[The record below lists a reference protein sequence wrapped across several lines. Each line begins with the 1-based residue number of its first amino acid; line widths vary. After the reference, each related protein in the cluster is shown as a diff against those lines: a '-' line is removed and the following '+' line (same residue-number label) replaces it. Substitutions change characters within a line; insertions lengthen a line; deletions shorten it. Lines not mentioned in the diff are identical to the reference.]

1 VNEDRLR
8 EHPRDRLAAPVQV
21 IGLGEASAQLR
32 AELHAPVA
40 GHRQVTLVR
49 RGPVTIILFAFE
61 GNGTLKEHR
70 ADGEVVIHVLSG
82 GLHVTA
88 GDDGRDLG
96 PGSLMAL
103 APGLLH
109 SVRAV
114 VASEML
120 LTIHK
125 VRSD

>member
-1 VNEDRLR
+1 MKT
-8 EHPRDRLAAPVQV
+8 
-21 IGLGEASAQLR
+21 GC
-32 AELHAPVA
+32 A

-49 RGPVTIILFAFE
+49 Q
-61 GNGTLKEHR
+61 
-70 ADGEVVIHVLSG
+70 VVIHVLTG

-125 VRSD
+125 VRSSLRK